1 MTVLQGSCV
10 CGGIRFEISGPLEGI
25 QQCHCSICR
34 KASGTA
40 AIATILVSADQLKW
54 IAGEDLIRTFARPS
68 GYGTAFCS
76 VCGSPAPD
84 SNAKRTRYGIPA
96 GLLDGDPPLHVT
108 GHIFVGSKASWDTI
122 ADDAPKLDTM

>member
-10 CGGIRFEISGPLEGI
+10 CGGMRFEISGPLEGI
-25 QQCHCSICR
+25 QKCHCSICR
-34 KASGTA
+34 KASGTDS
-40 AIATILVSADQLKW
+40 IATIVVSADQLKW
-54 IAGEDLIRTFARPS
+54 ISGEDLIRTFERPS

-84 SNAKRTRYGIPA
+84 PNAKRTRYGIPA
-96 GLLDGDPPLHVT
+96 GSIDGDPPLRVT

-122 ADDAPKLDTM
+122 ADDAPKLDTV